1 MASIRD
7 IKLKIKTIKNIQ
19 QITKAM
25 KMVAAAR
32 LKKAEERLDAA
43 RPYARK
49 IAEVTLDLA
58 SLTPWSDNQLLK
70 PDRKTKR
77 VLILVFTGDRGLAGG
92 FHQQIADGAV
102 RFAKKFQEKSAV
114 SYYMVGLKGQ
124 QRFQTR
130 HLPIYKRFNEPAVGV
145 PFVSVQTLA
154 DELVELYLNQEFDH
168 VYLYYAKFKS
178 AMSQKP
184 RAFQLLPIDPSKARQ
199 KEEHGLF
206 LFEPSQEI
214 ILNTLLP
221 RYVESEIYRAFL
233 ETEVGE
239 LGARMTAMSSAT
251 DNAADLIDRYK
262 LQYNRIRQS
271 QITKEIAEIVGGAEA
286 LNNR

>member
-7 IKLKIKTIKNIQ
+7 IRLKIRTVKNIQ

-32 LKKAEERLDAA
+32 LKKAENRLNAA

-58 SLTPWSDNQLLK
+58 SLTPWTENRLLQPQK
-70 PDRKTKR
+70 KKDR
-77 VLILVFTGDRGLAGG
+77 ILVVVFTGDHGLAGG
-92 FHQQIADGAV
+92 FHLQIADGAV
-102 RFAKKFQEKSAV
+102 QFGRKFGEQSEV
-114 SYYMVGLKGQ
+114 SYYMIGLKGQ
-124 QRFQTR
+124 QRYLQR
-130 HLPIYKRFNEPAVGV
+130 KIPIFKTFNEPVVGV
-145 PFVSVQTLA
+145 PFGTVQKLTR
-154 DELVELYLNQEFDH
+154 ELIDYYLNEQFDQI
-168 VYLYYAKFKS
+168 YLYYAKYHS
-178 AMSQKP
+178 AMSQRP
-184 RAFQLLPIDPSKARQ
+184 RAFQLLPIDPTKARQ

-206 LFEPSQEI
+206 LFEPGQEK
-214 ILNTLLP
+214 ILDNLLP
-221 RYVESEIYRAFL
+221 RYIESEVFRGFM

-251 DNAADLIDRYK
+251 DNATELIDRYQ

-271 QITKEIAEIVGGAEA
+271 QITREIAEIVGGAEA
-286 LNNR
+286 LNNQ

>member
-7 IKLKIKTIKNIQ
+7 IKLKIRTIKNIQ

-49 IAEVTLDLA
+49 LAEVTLDLA
-58 SLTPWSDNQLLK
+58 SLTPWSDNALLK
-70 PDRKTKR
+70 PEKKADK

-92 FHQQIADGAV
+92 FHQQIADGSV
-102 RFAKKFQEKSAV
+102 QFAKKFQVKSSV
-114 SYYMVGLKGQ
+114 SYYMIGLKGE

-130 HLPIYKRFNEPAVGV
+130 RLPVYRRFAHPVVGV
-145 PFVSVQTLA
+145 PFSIVQELA
-154 DELVELYLNQEFDH
+154 NELIELYLSQEFNQI
-168 VYLYYAKFKS
+168 YLYYAKFKS

-184 RAFQLLPIDPSKARQ
+184 RAFQLLPIDPTKAKQ

-206 LFEPSQEI
+206 LFEPNQDTV
-214 ILNTLLP
+214 LDTLLP

-251 DNAADLIDRYK
+251 DNAGELIDRYK

>member
-7 IKLKIKTIKNIQ
+7 IKLKIKTIRNIQ

-32 LKKAEERLDAA
+32 LKRAQTRLESA

-58 SLTPWSDNQLLK
+58 ALTNWSDNPLLHHHDK
-70 PDRKTKR
+70 VRR

-92 FHQQIADGAV
+92 FHQKVADGAV
-102 RFAKKFQEKSAV
+102 QFARKFDGKAEVAYYLIGNKGVHRFQMRRIPVYKKFTG
-114 SYYMVGLKGQ
+114 MV
-124 QRFQTR
+124 
-130 HLPIYKRFNEPAVGV
+130 AGV
-145 PFVSVQTLA
+145 PFSVMHSISQ
-154 DELVELYLNQEFDH
+154 ELIQLYLDGKFDQI
-168 VYLYYAKFKS
+168 YLYYPKYYS
-178 AMSQKP
+178 AMSQRP
-184 RAFQLLPIDPSKARQ
+184 RAFQLLPIDPSKAKK
-199 KEEHGLF
+199 KEDHGLF
-206 LFEPSQEI
+206 IFEPGLPEI
-214 ILNTLLP
+214 LEGIFP
-221 RYVESEIYRAFL
+221 RYIQTEIFRAFL

-239 LGARMTAMSSAT
+239 LGARMSAMSSAT
-251 DNAADLIDRYK
+251 DNANELISKYQ

-286 LNNR
+286 LKG